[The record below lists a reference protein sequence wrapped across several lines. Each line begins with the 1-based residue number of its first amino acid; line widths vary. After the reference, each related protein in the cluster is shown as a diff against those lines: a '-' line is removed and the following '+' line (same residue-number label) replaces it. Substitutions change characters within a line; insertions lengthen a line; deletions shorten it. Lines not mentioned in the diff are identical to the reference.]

1 MICVN
6 GRDVYSTPR
15 GQFKQTYPVSPR
27 DFMNTPLRV
36 GNKSIHEFVGRDG
49 EYEIMVK
56 DVEMAVGTQFLIKV
70 NGPSIVTIIVPKM
83 QPTKWKVRGTQ
94 KLGLHVDGRMK
105 ELQFIDDGPPAT
117 LGWDI
122 AADSVI
128 VIEEKKLPG
137 VAVRGLTS
145 GTDVCSV
152 VKESCNLDW
161 APGPIKVTVYRII
174 KKEPDVPY
182 LLKDIKRTLPPLD
195 VNNLDEYEA
204 ALDRALKKVKSLKE
218 LVKYVPRK

>member
-6 GRDVYSTPR
+6 GRDVRSTPR
-15 GQFKQTYPVSPR
+15 GQFKQTDPLSPR
-27 DFMNTPLRV
+27 DFMSTPLRV

-70 NGPSIVTIIVPKM
+70 TGPSKVTIIVPKM

-94 KLGLHVDGRMK
+94 KVGLHVDGRMK

-128 VIEEKKLPG
+128 VIEEKKLQG
-137 VAVRGLTS
+137 IAVRGLTS

-152 VKESCNLDW
+152 IEEGCNWDW

-174 KKEPDVPY
+174 KKEPNVPS

-195 VNNLDEYEA
+195 VDNLDEYEA
-204 ALDRALKKVKSLKE
+204 ALDRAMKKVKSLKE

>member
-6 GRDVYSTPR
+6 GRDVHSTPR
-15 GQFKQTYPVSPR
+15 GQFKQTYPLSPR
-27 DFMNTPLRV
+27 DFMSTPLRV

-70 NGPSIVTIIVPKM
+70 TGPSKVTIIVPKM

-94 KLGLHVDGRMK
+94 KVGLHVDGRMK

-128 VIEEKKLPG
+128 VIEEKKLQG
-137 VAVRGLTS
+137 IAVRTS

-152 VKESCNLDW
+152 IEEGCNWDW

-174 KKEPDVPY
+174 KKEPDVPS

-195 VNNLDEYEA
+195 VDNLDEYEA
-204 ALDRALKKVKSLKE
+204 ALDRAMKKVKSLKE